1 MLRIAI
7 AIFATVLTFCLM
19 NLSGCAGLSH
29 KMDAI
34 HTLIGL
40 GQNEKLK
47 ARAIKQETENFHK
60 VKRYII
66 EGKIKKGITKE
77 AASKKFGQ
85 PVVILSENSGQEW
98 IYKPGQ
104 ASWLEGEKIY
114 LYFNESGML
123 EEWEC
128 VDLDCTPLAK

>member
-1 MLRIAI
+1 
-7 AIFATVLTFCLM
+7 M
-19 NLSGCAGLSH
+19 NLSGCSGLSH
-29 KMDAI
+29 KIDAI

-40 GQNEKLK
+40 GHNEKLK
-47 ARAIKQETENFHK
+47 ARAIKQETENFHNL
-60 VKRYII
+60 KRYII
-66 EGKIKKGITKE
+66 EEKIQKGITKE

-85 PVVILSENSGQEW
+85 PVVILSENRGQEW

-104 ASWLEGEKIY
+104 ASWLGGEKIY
-114 LYFNESGML
+114 LYFNESGTL